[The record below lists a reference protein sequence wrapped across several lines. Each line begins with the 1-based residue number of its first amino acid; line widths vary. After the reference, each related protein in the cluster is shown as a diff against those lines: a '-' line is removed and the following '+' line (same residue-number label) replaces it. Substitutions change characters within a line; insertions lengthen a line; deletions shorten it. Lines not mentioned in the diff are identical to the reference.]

1 MEDHGQAHR
10 EGRRLTSGPVAH
22 LRSSPASHARPQVG
36 RRAPALPVTLQEGRL
51 PVAIST
57 PTTPDGAPGA
67 APPAGSGTGAEHQR
81 RSTLLHR
88 LDVRGAP
95 YAFVAPFFVVFA
107 AFSFYPLIYTSW
119 ISLHRVELSTLN
131 LMEWVGFDNY
141 TALWDDDRFWNALLN
156 TFTIGVLSTVPQLL
170 MALGLAHLLN
180 YRLRGS
186 TFFRVAALTP
196 YATSVGA
203 AALVF
208 TMLFERDFGMI
219 NWMLSMVGVDNVDWE
234 NNKWAAQTAIST
246 IVIWRWTGYNALLY
260 LAAMQAIPRDRYEA
274 AAIDGASRW
283 QQFLTVTIPG
293 IRSTIVF
300 TIVLS
305 TIGATQL
312 FGEPLIFGQGP
323 NGITGGADNQYQ
335 TLGLLLY
342 EEGWK
347 NYQMGRAA
355 TVAWA
360 MFLLLIV
367 VFVVQRIVT
376 RVIARKG

>member
-1 MEDHGQAHR
+1 MAPH
-10 EGRRLTSGPVAH
+10 TSSAAAVEPPLNDKDG
-22 LRSSPASHARPQVG
+22 SSRPASGLRKSRP
-36 RRAPALPVTLQEGRL
+36 P
-51 PVAIST
+51 SW
-57 PTTPDGAPGA
+57 
-67 APPAGSGTGAEHQR
+67 
-81 RSTLLHR
+81 RSKLLHR
-88 LDVRGAP
+88 LDVKGAP
-95 YAFVAPFFVVFA
+95 YAFIVPFFAIFA
-107 AFSFYPLIYTSW
+107 AFSFYPLLYTAW
-119 ISLHRVELSTLN
+119 ISLHHVELATMD
-131 LMEWVGFDNY
+131 LMEWIAFDNY
-141 TALWDDDRFWNALLN
+141 VNLVKDERFWNALTN
-156 TFTIGVLSTVPQLL
+156 TITIGVLSTVPQLL

-219 NWMLSMVGVDNVDWE
+219 NWALSLVGIDHVDWE
-234 NNKWAAQTAIST
+234 SNKWAAQTAIST

-283 QQFLTVTIPG
+283 QQFLKVTVPG
-293 IRSTIVF
+293 IRPTIVF

-360 MFLLLIV
+360 MFLLLV
-367 VFVVQRIVT
+367 LVFVVQRLLSKW
-376 RVIARKG
+376 RSARSS

>member
-1 MEDHGQAHR
+1 MATSTSVPDATGPQGDPAGPAR
-10 EGRRLTSGPVAH
+10 E
-22 LRSSPASHARPQVG
+22 
-36 RRAPALPVTLQEGRL
+36 RRAG
-51 PVAIST
+51 
-57 PTTPDGAPGA
+57 PGGPRPRQA
-67 APPAGSGTGAEHQR
+67 WR
-81 RSTLLHR
+81 TLLHR
-88 LDVRGAP
+88 FDLKAAP
-95 YAFVAPFFVVFA
+95 YAFIAPFFVVFA
-107 AFSFYPLIYTSW
+107 AFSFYPLLYTSW
-119 ISLHRVELSTLN
+119 ISLHRVELASMD
-131 LMEWVGFDNY
+131 LMEWKGFGNY
-141 TALWDDDRFWNALLN
+141 TELWQDERFWNALTN
-156 TFTIGVLSTVPQLL
+156 TFTIGVISTVPQLL

-186 TFFRVAALTP
+186 AFFRVAALTP

-219 NWMLSMVGVDNVDWE
+219 NWFLGLFGVDNVDWE
-234 NNKWAAQTAIST
+234 HSKWPAQLAISS

-260 LAAMQAIPRDRYEA
+260 LAAMQAIPRERYEA

-283 QQFLTVTIPG
+283 QQFTKVTVPG

-323 NGITGGADNQYQ
+323 NGISGGADNQYQ

-360 MFLLLIV
+360 MFLLLVLIFVLQRV
-367 VFVVQRIVT
+367 VRRLT
-376 RVIARKG
+376 SRTSRTS

>member
-1 MEDHGQAHR
+1 MA
-10 EGRRLTSGPVAH
+10 T
-22 LRSSPASHARPQVG
+22 
-36 RRAPALPVTLQEGRL
+36 
-51 PVAIST
+51 ST
-57 PTTPDGAPGA
+57 PTAPA
-67 APPAGSGTGAEHQR
+67 DEPARSSAGSAESPTARGDRGRPR
-81 RSTLLHR
+81 RRMSLHR
-88 LDVRGAP
+88 MDLRGAP
-95 YAFVAPFFVVFA
+95 YAFIAPFFAVFA
-107 AFSFYPLIYTSW
+107 AFSFYPLVYTGW
-119 ISLHRVELSTLN
+119 ISLHRVELSSLS
-131 LMEWVGFDNY
+131 LMEWVAFDNY
-141 TALWDDDRFWNALLN
+141 VTLWEDERFWNALSN
-156 TFTIGVLSTVPQLL
+156 TFTIGVISTVPQLL

-219 NWMLSMVGVDNVDWE
+219 NWLLSLVGVDNIDWE
-234 NNKWAAQTAIST
+234 NNKWAAQTAVST

-260 LAAMQAIPRDRYEA
+260 LAAMQAVPRERYEA

-283 QQFLTVTIPG
+283 QQFLSVTVPG
-293 IRSTIVF
+293 IRSTVVF

-360 MFLLLIV
+360 MFLLLILI
-367 VFVVQRIVT
+367 FVLQRVAK
-376 RVIARKG
+376 RIASRRS

>member
-1 MEDHGQAHR
+1 MASSTSVASGG
-10 EGRRLTSGPVAH
+10 GRVSR
-22 LRSSPASHARPQVG
+22 
-36 RRAPALPVTLQEGRL
+36 
-51 PVAIST
+51 
-57 PTTPDGAPGA
+57 
-67 APPAGSGTGAEHQR
+67 QR
-81 RSTLLHR
+81 WRNLLHR
-88 LDVRGAP
+88 LDLGAAP
-95 YAFVAPFFVVFA
+95 YAFITPFFVIFA
-107 AFSFYPLIYTSW
+107 AFSAYPLIYTLW
-119 ISLHRVELSTLN
+119 VSLHRVELATQDQMDWLA
-131 LMEWVGFDNY
+131 LDNY
-141 TALWDDDRFWNALLN
+141 TALWQDDRFWNALMN

-186 TFFRVAALTP
+186 AFFRVAALAP

-219 NWMLSMVGVDNVDWE
+219 NWGLSLFGFDHIDWE
-234 NNKWAAQTAIST
+234 SEKWPAQIAISLM
-246 IVIWRWTGYNALLY
+246 VIWRWTGYNALLY

-283 QQFLTVTIPG
+283 QQFTKVTVPG

-312 FGEPLIFGQGP
+312 FGEPLIFGQGV
-323 NGITGGADNQYQ
+323 NGITGGAENQYQ

-342 EEGWK
+342 EEGWR

-360 MFLLLIV
+360 MFLLLILL
-367 VFVVQRIVT
+367 FVLH
-376 RVIARKG
+376 RVLRRVLSRRA

>member
-1 MEDHGQAHR
+1 MATST
-10 EGRRLTSGPVAH
+10 LTSEPPRGPRPRRQ
-22 LRSSPASHARPQVG
+22 RSA
-36 RRAPALPVTLQEGRL
+36 
-51 PVAIST
+51 
-57 PTTPDGAPGA
+57 
-67 APPAGSGTGAEHQR
+67 
-81 RSTLLHR
+81 LLHR

-95 YAFVAPFFVVFA
+95 YAFIAPFFVIFA
-107 AFSFYPLIYTSW
+107 AFSFYPLIYTAW
-119 ISLHRVELSTLN
+119 ISLHHVELASMN
-131 LMEWVGFDNY
+131 LMEWVALDNY
-141 TALWDDDRFWNALLN
+141 TALWEDERFWNALAN
-156 TFTIGVLSTVPQLL
+156 TFTIGVISTVPQLL

-180 YRLRGS
+180 YQLRGS

-219 NWMLSMVGVDNVDWE
+219 NWLLSIVGVDNIDWE

-283 QQFLTVTIPG
+283 QQFRSVTVPG

-323 NGITGGADNQYQ
+323 NGITGGAGNQYQ

-355 TVAWA
+355 TVAWV
-360 MFLLLIV
+360 MFLLLIL
-367 VFVVQRIVT
+367 VFVLQRVVK
-376 RVIARKG
+376 RLGSRKSS

>member
-1 MEDHGQAHR
+1 MSTRTSTAAAGRQPTKIPADPSRPAH
-10 EGRRLTSGPVAH
+10 
-22 LRSSPASHARPQVG
+22 VG
-36 RRAPALPVTLQEGRL
+36 RQPRKDRRW
-51 PVAIST
+51 
-57 PTTPDGAPGA
+57 
-67 APPAGSGTGAEHQR
+67 SG
-81 RSTLLHR
+81 LLHR
-88 LDVRGAP
+88 LDVNGAP
-95 YAFVAPFFVVFA
+95 YAFIVPFFVVFA
-107 AFSFYPLIYTSW
+107 AFSLYPLLYTAW
-119 ISLHRVELSTLN
+119 ISLHRAELATMD
-131 LMEWVGFDNY
+131 LMEWVALDNY
-141 TALWDDDRFWNALLN
+141 TALAQDDRFWNALAN
-156 TFTIGVLSTVPQLL
+156 TFTIGVLSAVPQLL

-180 YRLRGS
+180 YRMRGS
-186 TFFRVAALTP
+186 TFFRVATLTP

-219 NWMLSMVGVDNVDWE
+219 NWLLSLFGFDHVDWE
-234 NNKWAAQTAIST
+234 SNKWAAQIAIST

-260 LAAMQAIPRDRYEA
+260 LAAMQAIPLDRYEA

-283 QQFLTVTIPG
+283 QQFLKVTIPG
-293 IRSTIVF
+293 IRPTIVF

-305 TIGATQL
+305 TIGSTQL

-360 MFLLLIV
+360 MFLLLV
-367 VFVVQRIVT
+367 LVFAAQRLLK
-376 RVIARKG
+376 RRSARSS

>member
-1 MEDHGQAHR
+1 MATSTTNALAGEEPPGPSPKTGN
-10 EGRRLTSGPVAH
+10 GR
-22 LRSSPASHARPQVG
+22 
-36 RRAPALPVTLQEGRL
+36 
-51 PVAIST
+51 
-57 PTTPDGAPGA
+57 
-67 APPAGSGTGAEHQR
+67 TGQR
-81 RSTLLHR
+81 RSALLHR
-88 LDVRGAP
+88 LDLKGAP

-107 AFSFYPLIYTSW
+107 AFSFYPLVYTAW
-119 ISLHRVELSTLN
+119 ISLHRVELATLDV
-131 LMEWVGFDNY
+131 MEWVAWDNY
-141 TALWDDDRFWNALLN
+141 VDLVNDSRFWNALQN
-156 TFTIGVLSTVPQLL
+156 TFTIGVISTVPQLL

-180 YRLRGS
+180 YRMRASL
-186 TFFRVAALTP
+186 FFRVASLVP

-219 NWMLSMVGVDNVDWE
+219 NWMLGVVGLDPLDWE
-234 NNKWAAQTAIST
+234 ADKWPAQAAIST

-260 LAAMQAIPRDRYEA
+260 LAAMQAIPAERYEA
-274 AAIDGASRW
+274 ASLDGASRW
-283 QQFLTVTIPG
+283 KQFTHVTVPG

-323 NGITGGADNQYQ
+323 NGVTGGADNQYQ

-360 MFLLLIV
+360 MFLLLIL
-367 VFVVQRIVT
+367 VFAVQRLIRRLRPRT
-376 RVIARKG
+376 P

>member
-1 MEDHGQAHR
+1 MA
-10 EGRRLTSGPVAH
+10 TS
-22 LRSSPASHARPQVG
+22 S
-36 RRAPALPVTLQEGRL
+36 APAP
-51 PVAIST
+51 PPT
-57 PTTPDGAPGA
+57 PARDGP
-67 APPAGSGTGAEHQR
+67 R
-81 RSTLLHR
+81 RRQPLRNLFHR
-88 LDVRGAP
+88 LDLRAAP
-95 YAFVAPFFVVFA
+95 YTFIAPFFIIFG
-107 AFSFYPLIYTSW
+107 AFSLYPLIYTSW
-119 ISLHRVELSTLN
+119 ISLHRVELSAMDM
-131 LMEWVGFDNY
+131 MEWQGFENY
-141 TALWDDDRFWNALLN
+141 VNLWQDDRFWNALTN
-156 TFTIGVLSTVPQLL
+156 TFTIGVISTVPQLL

-186 TFFRVAALTP
+186 AFFRVAALAP

-219 NWMLSMVGVDNVDWE
+219 NWALGLVGIENVDWE
-234 NNKWAAQTAIST
+234 NEKWPAQLAIST

-283 QQFLTVTIPG
+283 QQFTRVTVPG
-293 IRSTIVF
+293 IRATIVF

-305 TIGATQL
+305 TIGATQI

-323 NGITGGADNQYQ
+323 NGVTGGADNQYQ

-342 EEGWK
+342 EEGWR
-347 NYQMGRAA
+347 NGQMGRAA

-360 MFLLLIV
+360 MFLILIL
-367 VFVVQRIVT
+367 VFVLQRVLAG
-376 RVIARKG
+376 ARSRREPGRRRAAAGAASAGRQSR

>member
-1 MEDHGQAHR
+1 TPAAPTGGQPH
-10 EGRRLTSGPVAH
+10 
-22 LRSSPASHARPQVG
+22 PASAGPPGKGGAGGQPRQS
-36 RRAPALPVTLQEGRL
+36 RRN
-51 PVAIST
+51 
-57 PTTPDGAPGA
+57 
-67 APPAGSGTGAEHQR
+67 
-81 RSTLLHR
+81 LLHR
-88 LDVRGAP
+88 LDLGAVP
-95 YAFVAPFFVVFA
+95 YGFIAPFFLIFG
-107 AFSFYPLIYTSW
+107 AFGLYPLLYTFW
-119 ISLHRVELSTLN
+119 ISLHRVELSSMDT
-131 LMEWVGFDNY
+131 MEWRGFSNFTD
-141 TALWDDDRFWNALLN
+141 LVVDDRFWNALSN

-186 TFFRVAALTP
+186 VFFRVAVITP
-196 YATSVGA
+196 YATSIGA

-219 NWMLSMVGVDNVDWE
+219 NWGLGLVGIDNINWE
-234 NNKWAAQTAIST
+234 SEKWYAQFAIST

-260 LAAMQAIPRDRYEA
+260 LASMQAIPKDLYEA

-283 QQFLTVTIPG
+283 QQFRTVTIPG
-293 IRSTIVF
+293 ISATIIF

-323 NGITGGADNQYQ
+323 NGVSGGADNQYQ

-347 NYQMGRAA
+347 NYQMGRAS
-355 TVAWA
+355 TIAWA
-360 MFLLLIV
+360 MFLILVLLFVLQRV
-367 VFVVQRIVT
+367 V
-376 RVIARKG
+376 ARFTSRPS

>member
-1 MEDHGQAHR
+1 MAASTPVAPAG
-10 EGRRLTSGPVAH
+10 GPVGK
-22 LRSSPASHARPQVG
+22 P
-36 RRAPALPVTLQEGRL
+36 
-51 PVAIST
+51 
-57 PTTPDGAPGA
+57 APGA
-67 APPAGSGTGAEHQR
+67 HEAGAPPR
-81 RSTLLHR
+81 RRALLHR

-107 AFSFYPLIYTSW
+107 AFSFYPLVHTSW
-119 ISLHRVELSTLN
+119 ISLHRVELATMN
-131 LMEWVGFDNY
+131 VMEWVAFDNY
-141 TALWDDDRFWNALLN
+141 VALWEDERFWNAVGN
-156 TFTIGVLSTVPQLL
+156 TITLGVISTVPQLL

-180 YRLRGS
+180 YRMRGS

-219 NWMLSMVGVDNVDWE
+219 NWMLGLAGFDNVDFE
-234 NNKWAAQTAIST
+234 NNKWAAQIAIST

-260 LAAMQAIPRDRYEA
+260 LAAMQAVPRERYEA

-283 QQFLTVTIPG
+283 QQFLTVTVPG

-355 TVAWA
+355 TVAWV
-360 MFLLLIV
+360 MFLLLV
-367 VFVVQRIVT
+367 LVFVVQRVVRRAASRRSGPT
-376 RVIARKG
+376 RSTAS

>member
-1 MEDHGQAHR
+1 MKAPGVSGDGDRPRQ
-10 EGRRLTSGPVAH
+10 GRRN
-22 LRSSPASHARPQVG
+22 
-36 RRAPALPVTLQEGRL
+36 
-51 PVAIST
+51 
-57 PTTPDGAPGA
+57 
-67 APPAGSGTGAEHQR
+67 
-81 RSTLLHR
+81 LLHR
-88 LDVRGAP
+88 LDIKGAP
-95 YAFVAPFFVVFA
+95 YAFIAPFFIVFA
-107 AFSFYPLIYTSW
+107 AFGFYPLLYTFW
-119 ISLHRVELSTLN
+119 ISLHHVELASMN
-131 LMEWVGFDNY
+131 LMEWRGFGNY
-141 TALWDDDRFWNALLN
+141 TELWQDDRFWNALSN

-208 TMLFERDFGMI
+208 TMLFERDFGLI
-219 NWMLSMVGVDNVDWE
+219 NWMLSLVGVDNVDWE
-234 NNKWAAQTAIST
+234 NNKWAAQSAISV

-283 QQFLTVTIPG
+283 QQFTKVTVPG
-293 IRSTIVF
+293 IRSTILF

-323 NGITGGADNQYQ
+323 NGVTGGADNQYQ

-360 MFLLLIV
+360 MFLLLILI
-367 VFVVQRIVT
+367 FALQRVLKRFT
-376 RVIARKG
+376 SRKS

>member
-1 MEDHGQAHR
+1 MASS
-10 EGRRLTSGPVAH
+10 TSV
-22 LRSSPASHARPQVG
+22 
-36 RRAPALPVTLQEGRL
+36 
-51 PVAIST
+51 
-57 PTTPDGAPGA
+57 APGR
-67 APPAGSGTGAEHQR
+67 GQR
-81 RSTLLHR
+81 WRNLLHR
-88 LDVRGAP
+88 LDLGAAP
-95 YAFVAPFFVVFA
+95 YAFITPFFVIFA
-107 AFSFYPLIYTSW
+107 AFSAYPLIYTLW
-119 ISLHRVELSTLN
+119 VSLHRVELATQDQMDWLA
-131 LMEWVGFDNY
+131 LDNY
-141 TALWDDDRFWNALLN
+141 TALWQDDRFWNALAN
-156 TFTIGVLSTVPQLL
+156 TITIGVLSTVPQLL

-186 TFFRVAALTP
+186 AFFRVAALAP

-219 NWMLSMVGVDNVDWE
+219 NWGLSLFGFDHIDWE
-234 NNKWAAQTAIST
+234 SQKWPAQFAISSM
-246 IVIWRWTGYNALLY
+246 VIWRWTGYNALLY

-283 QQFLTVTIPG
+283 QQFTKVTVPG
-293 IRSTIVF
+293 IRPTIVF

-312 FGEPLIFGQGP
+312 FGEPLIFGQGV
-323 NGITGGADNQYQ
+323 NGITGGAENQYQ

-342 EEGWK
+342 EEGWR

-360 MFLLLIV
+360 MFLLLILL
-367 VFVVQRIVT
+367 FVLH
-376 RVIARKG
+376 RVLWRVLSRRA

>member
-1 MEDHGQAHR
+1 MAASPPTPRTGAPADG
-10 EGRRLTSGPVAH
+10 
-22 LRSSPASHARPQVG
+22 SPAPAPARHHKPHKHHRRGEAARP
-36 RRAPALPVTLQEGRL
+36 RRR
-51 PVAIST
+51 
-57 PTTPDGAPGA
+57 
-67 APPAGSGTGAEHQR
+67 
-81 RSTLLHR
+81 TLLHR

-107 AFSFYPLIYTSW
+107 AFGFYPLVYTSW
-119 ISLHRVELSTLN
+119 ISLHRVELATMDLR
-131 LMEWVGFDNY
+131 EWVAFDNY
-141 TALWDDDRFWNALLN
+141 TELWSDAHFWNALAN

-186 TFFRVAALTP
+186 VFFRVAALTP

-219 NWMLSMVGVDNVDWE
+219 NWALGLVGFDALDWE
-234 NNKWAAQTAIST
+234 NDKWAAQIAIST

-283 QQFLTVTIPG
+283 QQFRTVTVPG
-293 IRSTIVF
+293 IRPTVVF

-323 NGITGGADNQYQ
+323 NGVTGGADNQYQ

-360 MFLLLIV
+360 MFLLLIL
-367 VFVVQRIVT
+367 VFVLQRVAT
-376 RVIARKG
+376 RLTSRTALIRSRRP

>member
-1 MEDHGQAHR
+1 MA
-10 EGRRLTSGPVAH
+10 TSTSASGAGGPQ
-22 LRSSPASHARPQVG
+22 S
-36 RRAPALPVTLQEGRL
+36 APAAPVKEHRPGRDR
-51 PVAIST
+51 PN
-57 PTTPDGAPGA
+57 P
-67 APPAGSGTGAEHQR
+67 R
-81 RSTLLHR
+81 RSWRTLLHR
-88 LDVRGAP
+88 FDIKAAP

-107 AFSFYPLIYTSW
+107 AFSFYPLLYTAW
-119 ISLHRVELSTLN
+119 ISLHDVELATMDI
-131 LMEWVGFDNY
+131 MEWEGFGNY
-141 TALWDDDRFWNALLN
+141 TELWQDERFWNALVN
-156 TFTIGVLSTVPQLL
+156 TFTIGVISTVPQLL

-180 YRLRGS
+180 YKLRGS
-186 TFFRVAALTP
+186 AFFRVAALTP
-196 YATSVGA
+196 YATSIGA

-219 NWMLSMVGVDNVDWE
+219 NWFLGLFGFDNVDWE
-234 NNKWAAQTAIST
+234 SSKWPAQFAISS

-283 QQFLTVTIPG
+283 QQFTTVTIPG

-305 TIGATQL
+305 TIGATQI

-323 NGITGGADNQYQ
+323 NGVSGGADNQYQ

-347 NYQMGRAA
+347 NYEMGRAA

-360 MFLLLIV
+360 MFLLLV
-367 VFVVQRIVT
+367 LVFVLQRVVKRLT
-376 RVIARKG
+376 SRPS

>member
-1 MEDHGQAHR
+1 M
-10 EGRRLTSGPVAH
+10 
-22 LRSSPASHARPQVG
+22 
-36 RRAPALPVTLQEGRL
+36 
-51 PVAIST
+51 AIST
-57 PTTPDGAPGA
+57 STTPDGPPGTTL
-67 APPAGSGTGAEHQR
+67 PTGTDPDGDLLR
-81 RSTLLHR
+81 RRTLLHR

-107 AFSFYPLIYTSW
+107 AFSLYPLIYTWW

-131 LMEWVGFDNY
+131 FMEWVGFDNY
-141 TALWDDDRFWNALLN
+141 TALWNDDRFWNALLN
-156 TFTIGVLSTVPQLL
+156 TFTIGVLSTVPQLM

-180 YRLRGS
+180 YQLRGS

-219 NWMLSMVGVDNVDWE
+219 NWMLNLVGVDNIDWE

-283 QQFLTVTIPG
+283 QQFLKVTVPG

-323 NGITGGADNQYQ
+323 NGVTGGADNQYQ

-360 MFLLLIV
+360 MFLLLIM
-367 VFVVQRIVT
+367 VFVVQQVVR
-376 RVIARKG
+376 RVLARRT

>member
-1 MEDHGQAHR
+1 MA
-10 EGRRLTSGPVAH
+10 T
-22 LRSSPASHARPQVG
+22 
-36 RRAPALPVTLQEGRL
+36 
-51 PVAIST
+51 ST
-57 PTTPDGAPGA
+57 PAPGVGGRQS
-67 APPAGSGTGAEHQR
+67 APTGPAKEPSGRDRANPRQAWR
-81 RSTLLHR
+81 TLLHR
-88 LDVRGAP
+88 FDIKAAP

-107 AFSFYPLIYTSW
+107 AFSFYPLLYTAW
-119 ISLHRVELSTLN
+119 ISLHDVELAT
-131 LMEWVGFDNY
+131 MDVMQWEGFGNY
-141 TALWDDDRFWNALLN
+141 TELWRDERFWNALTN
-156 TFTIGVLSTVPQLL
+156 TFTIGVISTVPQLL

-186 TFFRVAALTP
+186 GFFRVAALTP
-196 YATSVGA
+196 YATSIGA

-219 NWMLSMVGVDNVDWE
+219 NWFLGLFGVDDVDWE
-234 NNKWAAQTAIST
+234 NAKWPAQFAISS

-260 LAAMQAIPRDRYEA
+260 LAAMQAIPRERYEA

-283 QQFLTVTIPG
+283 QQFTKVTIPG
-293 IRSTIVF
+293 IRSTVVF

-323 NGITGGADNQYQ
+323 NGVSGGADNQYQ

-347 NYQMGRAA
+347 NYEMGRAA

-360 MFLLLIV
+360 MFLLLILVFALQRV
-367 VFVVQRIVT
+367 VKRLT
-376 RVIARKG
+376 SRTS

>member
-1 MEDHGQAHR
+1 MATSTTKALTGEERPGPSRKAGGGR
-10 EGRRLTSGPVAH
+10 TGGRRRGH
-22 LRSSPASHARPQVG
+22 
-36 RRAPALPVTLQEGRL
+36 
-51 PVAIST
+51 
-57 PTTPDGAPGA
+57 
-67 APPAGSGTGAEHQR
+67 
-81 RSTLLHR
+81 LLHR
-88 LDVRGAP
+88 LDLRAAP
-95 YAFVAPFFVVFA
+95 YGFVAPFFVVFA
-107 AFSFYPLIYTSW
+107 AFSLYPFIYTAW
-119 ISLHRVELSTLN
+119 VSLHQVELATLDT
-131 LMEWVGFDNY
+131 MSWKGFGNY
-141 TALWDDDRFWNALLN
+141 VDLLHDSRFWNALRN
-156 TFTIGVLSTVPQLL
+156 TVTIGIISTVPQLL

-180 YRLRGS
+180 YRMRASL
-186 TFFRVAALTP
+186 FFRVASLVP

-219 NWMLSMVGVDNVDWE
+219 NWALGVVGIDPVEWE
-234 NNKWAAQTAIST
+234 ADKWPAQFAISS

-260 LAAMQAIPRDRYEA
+260 LAAMQAIPAERYEA
-274 AAIDGASRW
+274 ASIDGASRW
-283 QQFLTVTIPG
+283 KQFTQVTVPG

-323 NGITGGADNQYQ
+323 NGVTGGAANQYQ

-360 MFLLLIV
+360 MFLLLIL
-367 VFVVQRIVT
+367 VFAVQRLIGRLRSRT
-376 RVIARKG
+376 S

>member
-1 MEDHGQAHR
+1 M
-10 EGRRLTSGPVAH
+10 
-22 LRSSPASHARPQVG
+22 
-36 RRAPALPVTLQEGRL
+36 
-51 PVAIST
+51 AIST

-67 APPAGSGTGAEHQR
+67 APPAGSGTGTEHQR

-107 AFSFYPLIYTSW
+107 AFSFYPLVYTSW

-131 LMEWVGFDNY
+131 FMEWVGFDNY

-180 YRLRGS
+180 YQLRGS

-219 NWMLSMVGVDNVDWE
+219 NWMLSLVGIDNIDFE

-367 VFVVQRIVT
+367 VFVVQRLVT

>member
-1 MEDHGQAHR
+1 MA
-10 EGRRLTSGPVAH
+10 TSTPLPPPGATAP
-22 LRSSPASHARPQVG
+22 PG
-36 RRAPALPVTLQEGRL
+36 RRA
-51 PVAIST
+51 
-57 PTTPDGAPGA
+57 
-67 APPAGSGTGAEHQR
+67 R

-88 LDVRGAP
+88 LDLRAAP
-95 YAFVAPFFVVFA
+95 YAFIAPFFVVFA
-107 AFSFYPLIYTSW
+107 AFSFYPLIYTCW
-119 ISLHRVELSTLN
+119 ISLHHVELSTLN

-141 TALWDDDRFWNALLN
+141 TALWNDDRFWNALRN
-156 TFTIGVLSTVPQLL
+156 TFTIGVISTVPQLL

-186 TFFRVAALTP
+186 AFFRVAALTP

-219 NWMLSMVGVDNVDWE
+219 NWFLSLFGVDHIDWE
-234 NNKWAAQTAIST
+234 SNKWAAQSAISS

-260 LAAMQAIPRDRYEA
+260 LAAMQAIPLERYEA

-283 QQFLTVTIPG
+283 QQFLKVTIPG

-360 MFLLLIV
+360 MFLLLILL
-367 VFVVQRIVT
+367 FLVQRVLRRLLSRT
-376 RVIARKG
+376 S

>member
-1 MEDHGQAHR
+1 MATSTPAPGTGGPHSGAPEAPSK
-10 EGRRLTSGPVAH
+10 EGPAGPPP
-22 LRSSPASHARPQVG
+22 PASRRGAGRPRQ
-36 RRAPALPVTLQEGRL
+36 A
-51 PVAIST
+51 
-57 PTTPDGAPGA
+57 
-67 APPAGSGTGAEHQR
+67 

-88 LDVRGAP
+88 FDIKAAP

-107 AFSFYPLIYTSW
+107 AFSFYPLLYTSW
-119 ISLHRVELSTLN
+119 LSLHDVELATLD
-131 LMEWVGFDNY
+131 LMEWKGFGNY
-141 TALWDDDRFWNALLN
+141 TELWQDEQFWNALLN
-156 TFTIGVLSTVPQLL
+156 TFTIGVISTVPQLL

-180 YRLRGS
+180 YKLRGS
-186 TFFRVAALTP
+186 AFFRVAALTP

-219 NWMLSMVGVDNVDWE
+219 NWALGHLGFDNIDWE
-234 NNKWAAQTAIST
+234 GEKWPAQLAISS

-260 LAAMQAIPRDRYEA
+260 LAAMQAIPKERYEA

-283 QQFLTVTIPG
+283 QQFTRVTIPG

-323 NGITGGADNQYQ
+323 NGVSGGVDNQYQ

-342 EEGWK
+342 EQGWR
-347 NYQMGRAA
+347 NYEMGRAA

-360 MFLLLIV
+360 MFLLLVLI
-367 VFVVQRIVT
+367 FVLQRLVRRLMT
-376 RVIARKG
+376 RTS

>member
-1 MEDHGQAHR
+1 MVTSGSVPHADGTQNIPAGAVKAPGVSGDGDR
-10 EGRRLTSGPVAH
+10 PRQGRRN
-22 LRSSPASHARPQVG
+22 
-36 RRAPALPVTLQEGRL
+36 
-51 PVAIST
+51 
-57 PTTPDGAPGA
+57 
-67 APPAGSGTGAEHQR
+67 
-81 RSTLLHR
+81 LLHR
-88 LDVRGAP
+88 LDIKGAP
-95 YAFVAPFFVVFA
+95 YAFIAPFFIVFA
-107 AFSFYPLIYTSW
+107 AFGFYPLLYTFW
-119 ISLHRVELSTLN
+119 ISLHHVELASMN
-131 LMEWVGFDNY
+131 LMEWRGFGNY
-141 TALWDDDRFWNALLN
+141 TELWQDDRFWNALSN

-208 TMLFERDFGMI
+208 TMLFERDFGLI
-219 NWMLSMVGVDNVDWE
+219 NWMLSLVGVDNVDWE
-234 NNKWAAQTAIST
+234 NNKWAAQSAISV

-283 QQFLTVTIPG
+283 QQFTKVTVPG
-293 IRSTIVF
+293 IRSTILF

-323 NGITGGADNQYQ
+323 NGVTGGADNQYQ

-360 MFLLLIV
+360 MFLLLILI
-367 VFVVQRIVT
+367 FALQRVLKRFT
-376 RVIARKG
+376 SRKS

>member
-1 MEDHGQAHR
+1 M
-10 EGRRLTSGPVAH
+10 
-22 LRSSPASHARPQVG
+22 
-36 RRAPALPVTLQEGRL
+36 
-51 PVAIST
+51 AIST
-57 PTTPDGAPGA
+57 STPPPGAPGT
-67 APPAGSGTGAEHQR
+67 APSDGPGAGAERQR

-107 AFSFYPLIYTSW
+107 AFSFYPLLYTSW

-219 NWMLSMVGVDNVDWE
+219 NWMLSLVGIDNIDFE

-283 QQFLTVTIPG
+283 QQFLKVTVPG

-367 VFVVQRIVT
+367 LFVVQRLVT
-376 RVIARKG
+376 RFLARKA

>member
-1 MEDHGQAHR
+1 MA
-10 EGRRLTSGPVAH
+10 TS
-22 LRSSPASHARPQVG
+22 
-36 RRAPALPVTLQEGRL
+36 T
-51 PVAIST
+51 ST
-57 PTTPDGAPGA
+57 PQGGALGT
-67 APPAGSGTGAEHQR
+67 APPAGNRASGDRQGR
-81 RSTLLHR
+81 RNLLHR
-88 LDVRGAP
+88 LDLRGAP

-119 ISLHRVELSTLN
+119 ISLHHVEMSSMN
-131 LMEWVGFDNY
+131 LMEWVAFDNY
-141 TALWDDDRFWNALLN
+141 TALWHDDRFWNALAN
-156 TFTIGVLSTVPQLL
+156 TVTIGVISTVPQLM

-180 YRLRGS
+180 YKLRGS

-219 NWMLSMVGVDNVDWE
+219 NWLLSLVGVDHVDWE

-260 LAAMQAIPRDRYEA
+260 LAAMQAVPRDRYEA

-283 QQFLTVTIPG
+283 QQFLKVTVPG

-360 MFLLLIV
+360 MFLLLIL
-367 VFVVQRIVT
+367 VFVVQQVLK
-376 RVIARKG
+376 RVLSRRS

>member
-1 MEDHGQAHR
+1 MA
-10 EGRRLTSGPVAH
+10 TST
-22 LRSSPASHARPQVG
+22 SSPQDR
-36 RRAPALPVTLQEGRL
+36 
-51 PVAIST
+51 
-57 PTTPDGAPGA
+57 TT
-67 APPAGSGTGAEHQR
+67 GTGPPPGTDPGVKR
-81 RSTLLHR
+81 RRRGALLHR
-88 LDVRGAP
+88 LDVKGAP
-95 YAFVAPFFVVFA
+95 YAFIAPFFVVFA

-119 ISLHRVELSTLN
+119 ISLHRVELASLDF
-131 LMEWVGFDNY
+131 MAWVGFDNY
-141 TALWDDDRFWNALLN
+141 LALVRDERFWNALGN
-156 TFTIGVLSTVPQLL
+156 TITIGVLSTVPQLL

-186 TFFRVAALTP
+186 TFFRVASLTP

-219 NWMLSMVGVDNVDWE
+219 NWGLSLFGFEHLDWE
-234 NNKWAAQTAIST
+234 NNKWAAQAAISV

-283 QQFLTVTIPG
+283 QQFTKVTVPG

-323 NGITGGADNQYQ
+323 NGVTGGADNQYQ

-347 NYQMGRAA
+347 SYQMGRAA

-360 MFLLLIV
+360 MFLLLIL
-367 VFVVQRIVT
+367 VFVVQRLVK
-376 RVIARKG
+376 RFVARKA

>member
-1 MEDHGQAHR
+1 MATSTPASGLGGPQ
-10 EGRRLTSGPVAH
+10 SGPAGPTKESPDD
-22 LRSSPASHARPQVG
+22 RKGTSSRRPW
-36 RRAPALPVTLQEGRL
+36 
-51 PVAIST
+51 
-57 PTTPDGAPGA
+57 
-67 APPAGSGTGAEHQR
+67 
-81 RSTLLHR
+81 STLLHR
-88 LDVRGAP
+88 FDIKAAP
-95 YAFVAPFFVVFA
+95 YAFVAPFFVVFG
-107 AFSFYPLIYTSW
+107 AFSLYPLLYTAW
-119 ISLHRVELSTLN
+119 ISLHDVELATMDI
-131 LMEWVGFDNY
+131 MEWEGFGNY
-141 TALWDDDRFWNALLN
+141 SQLWQDDRFWNALAN
-156 TFTIGVLSTVPQLL
+156 TFTIGVISTVPQLL

-180 YRLRGS
+180 YKLKGS
-186 TFFRVAALTP
+186 AFFRVAALTP
-196 YATSVGA
+196 YATSIGA

-219 NWMLSMVGVDNVDWE
+219 NWFLSLFGVDNVDWE
-234 NNKWAAQTAIST
+234 NSKWPAQFAISS

-260 LAAMQAIPRDRYEA
+260 LAAMQAIPQERYEA

-283 QQFLTVTIPG
+283 QQFTKVTVPG

-323 NGITGGADNQYQ
+323 NGVSGGADNQYQ

-347 NYQMGRAA
+347 NYEMGRAA

-360 MFLLLIV
+360 MFLLLILAFVLQRV
-367 VFVVQRIVT
+367 VK
-376 RVIARKG
+376 RVKSRTS

>member
-1 MEDHGQAHR
+1 MATATR
-10 EGRRLTSGPVAH
+10 PPGR
-22 LRSSPASHARPQVG
+22 ARQS
-36 RRAPALPVTLQEGRL
+36 L
-51 PVAIST
+51 
-57 PTTPDGAPGA
+57 
-67 APPAGSGTGAEHQR
+67 
-81 RSTLLHR
+81 STLLHR
-88 LDVRGAP
+88 TDLRAAP
-95 YAFVAPFFVVFA
+95 YTFIAPFFVVFG
-107 AFSFYPLIYTSW
+107 AFSLYPLLYTSW
-119 ISLHRVELSTLN
+119 ISLHRVELATLD
-131 LMEWVGFDNY
+131 LMEWEGLGNY
-141 TALWDDDRFWNALLN
+141 TRLLQDDRFWNALAN

-186 TFFRVAALTP
+186 AFFRVAALTP

-219 NWMLSMVGVDNVDWE
+219 NWFLGWFGADAVDWE
-234 NNKWAAQTAIST
+234 SQKWPAQFAISSM
-246 IVIWRWTGYNALLY
+246 VVWRWTGYNALLY

-274 AAIDGASRW
+274 AAIDGASRFT
-283 QQFLTVTIPG
+283 QFLTVTVPG
-293 IRSTIVF
+293 IRPTIVF

-323 NGITGGADNQYQ
+323 NGVTGGADNQYQ

-342 EEGWK
+342 EEGWR

-360 MFLLLIV
+360 MFLLLLLL
-367 VFVVQRIVT
+367 FAAQRLLRRLT
-376 RVIARKG
+376 SRTGGRTARRTGRFRLFRAGSASS